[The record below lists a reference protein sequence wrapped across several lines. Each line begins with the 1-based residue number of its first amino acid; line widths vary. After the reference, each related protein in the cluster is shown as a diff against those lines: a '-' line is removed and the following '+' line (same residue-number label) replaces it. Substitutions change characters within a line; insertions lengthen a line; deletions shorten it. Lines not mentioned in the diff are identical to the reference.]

1 MQIIKPSFEIMAMTD
16 HPSLPYQYQPDSE
29 LLIEAA
35 GRNCYKSEIRITK
48 DSAKAFIRDI
58 KARKHW
64 LVMEHSWDVRE
75 FRVETNMLAVG
86 NWNKYLY
93 ISEKSPRKTIVAGNL
108 RSWRECI
115 MGWAADPVHEGHAR
129 NIAIAYNEPYLMAAT
144 VRFINDR
151 GVSHEQVRHR
161 PPAICQESTRYVNY
175 VKRAIQ
181 FVLPPWVNPN
191 NFTIWSIF
199 NKKRFADLLWL
210 IACWGSEKIYCALI
224 ERGWS
229 PQQARDVLIN
239 SLKTELVVTTNLQ
252 NWQHIFR
259 QRVLGTTGSP
269 HPQMKEAMQPVLE
282 SFALREPVF
291 FSDEAL
297 RKAGNNGP
305 S

>member
-1 MQIIKPSFEIMAMTD
+1 MELIKPSFEIMAMTG
-16 HPSLPYQYQPDSE
+16 HLSLPYQYQPDPA

-35 GRNCYKSEIRITK
+35 GRNCYKSETKITK
-48 DSAKAFIRDI
+48 DSANAFMDGI
-58 KARKHW
+58 KIKKHW
-64 LVMEHSWDVRE
+64 LVMEHSWEVRE
-75 FRVETNMLAVG
+75 FRADTHMFTVG

-93 ISEKSPRKTIVAGNL
+93 ISEKSHRKTIVAGNL
-108 RSWRECI
+108 RAWRECG
-115 MGWAADPVHEGHAR
+115 MGWASDSVPEGDAR
-129 NIAIAYNEPYLMAAT
+129 TLAIAYNEPFLMAAT

-181 FVLPPWVNPN
+181 FVLPPWVNPD

-259 QRVLGTTGSP
+259 QRVLGTTGAP
-269 HPQMKEAMQPVLE
+269 HPQMKEAMLPVWE
-282 SFALREPVF
+282 SFRFKEPAF
-291 FSDEAL
+291 FTEEAL
-297 RKAGNNGP
+297 LRL
-305 S
+305 